1 MIQSHARSSETS
13 YLLFLSTSPTT
24 WRKLPYLCRIT
35 LLRPITP
42 THRDSN
48 LLTWAA
54 DLARKR
60 FLRGGFE
67 PAFCRL
73 EKVGTSRVSVPQYQ
87 AFGGMDFTWTYGI
100 SKDFTWTRR
109 IMMPTCFIKLIL
121 QLHPLIGIMTLS
133 FRNYY
138 IVQENVFL
146 NINLFIIFKINLKI
160 YGNNVTSIFTLKRRI
175 RSQLVNDLE
184 KRGTLIKVAAIDPNS

>member
-100 SKDFTWTRR
+100 SKG
-109 IMMPTCFIKLIL
+109 
-121 QLHPLIGIMTLS
+121 LHLDPQDNDANLFYQT
-133 FRNYY
+133 Y
-138 IVQENVFL
+138 IVDA
-146 NINLFIIFKINLKI
+146 
-160 YGNNVTSIFTLKRRI
+160 SIDWQHDLEL
-175 RSQLVNDLE
+175 SQLLHRLGKCFLKYQFIHIFQN
-184 KRGTLIKVAAIDPNS
+184 